1 MVETICNTIIA
12 VVFIIAVIYLFA
24 KFFDHIL

>member
-12 VVFIIAVIYLFA
+12 VVFIVAGTYLIV
-24 KFFDHIL
+24 KFFNRIL